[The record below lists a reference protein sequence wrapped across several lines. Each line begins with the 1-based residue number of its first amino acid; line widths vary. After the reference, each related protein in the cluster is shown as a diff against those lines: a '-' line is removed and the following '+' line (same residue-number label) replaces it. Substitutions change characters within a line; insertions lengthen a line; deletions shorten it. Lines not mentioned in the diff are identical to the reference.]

1 MTDYAVMFI
10 ISLSMIPIL
19 GYSLSDIASKFLTV
33 TYSRSRK
40 PYKLSH
46 IRSVFEATPHNLI
59 NFA

>member
-19 GYSLSDIASKFLTV
+19 CYSLSDITSKFLTV
-33 TYSRSRK
+33 TCSRSRK
-40 PYKLSH
+40 TYKLSH
-46 IRSVFEATPHNLI
+46 VSSVFEATPHSLI